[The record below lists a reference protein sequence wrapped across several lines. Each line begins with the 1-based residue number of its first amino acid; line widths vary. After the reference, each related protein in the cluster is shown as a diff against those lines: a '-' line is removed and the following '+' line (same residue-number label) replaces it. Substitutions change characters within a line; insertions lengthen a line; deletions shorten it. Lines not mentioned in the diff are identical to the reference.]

1 MRMPFYALTII
12 QLIQSLPD
20 MVKQVWYVDNAS
32 AGGELQDLCIRWNQ
46 LSWLG
51 ILYGYLPNDKKILLR
66 AGDDLQ
72 TTLYIADY
80 IVEKVNLWIGGLAA
94 IARS

>member
-1 MRMPFYALTII
+1 MRMPFYALIII

-20 MVKQVWYVDNAS
+20 MVKQVWYVDDVS
-32 AGGELQDLCIRWNQ
+32 AGGKLQDLCIWWNQ

-66 AGDDLQ
+66 AGL
-72 TTLYIADY
+72 TWGMIYKLLCTLLTILLG
-80 IVEKVNLWIGGLAA
+80 K
-94 IARS
+94 